1 MPATTSQSGVGVVW
15 GITTTNGTITLGTGV
30 GRIVSE
36 TVTNEAKN
44 MEHLN
49 GDGDL
54 VGVCFYDYRTQIE
67 LEVYPSGSTLATAK
81 NAANAV
87 PLPGSTV
94 SITDAILTGPVGSGA
109 TLYLCMASSI
119 RESNTDRVTIS
130 MTLCKAANMSL
141 SPNPVAAS

>member
-1 MPATTSQSGVGVVW
+1 MATTTHIGIGVVW
-15 GITTTNGTITLGTGV
+15 GITQTGGTVTLAGTGV

-36 TVTNEAKN
+36 TVTNEAKS

-67 LEVYPSGSTLATAK
+67 LEVYPSGPTLALAQTAL
-81 NAANAV
+81 NAC
-87 PLPGSTV
+87 PSPGSAV
-94 SITDAILTGPVGSGA
+94 VLKDLYLDRVGKTDT
-109 TLYLCMASSI
+109 TYLCMASSI

-130 MTLCKAANMSL
+130 MTLCKAANLTVSQIT
-141 SPNPVAAS
+141 PP